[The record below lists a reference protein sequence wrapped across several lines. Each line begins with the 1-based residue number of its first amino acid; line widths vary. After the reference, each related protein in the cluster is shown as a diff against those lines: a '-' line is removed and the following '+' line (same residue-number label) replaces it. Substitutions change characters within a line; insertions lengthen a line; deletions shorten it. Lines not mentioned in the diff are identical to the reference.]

1 MDENYEV
8 MELMDNYT
16 ERLIVGNKKLAQIS
30 EWIENAKT
38 DEERQKYL
46 TIFAAVY
53 KEVAADARN
62 ADDATLRTSSIE
74 LENAKLEEENRSNV
88 EKERGSDLDRKILIG
103 TTAAGLLTQLFMF
116 WRSSRKEKD
125 EAYLTTTDRTVVQES
140 LTGRFWNKLPFGKK

>member
-8 MELMDNYT
+8 IEQLDNYT
-16 ERLIVGNKKLAQIS
+16 ERLLVGNKKLQQIS
-30 EWIENAKT
+30 EWIENAQSE
-38 DEERQKYL
+38 EERQKYL

-62 ADDATLRTSSIE
+62 ADDASLRTSTIE

-88 EKERGSDLDRKILIG
+88 AKEYGSSIDRKILIG

-140 LTGRFWNKLPFGKK
+140 LTGRFWNKFKFGNK